1 MRVVGLAFFFLF
13 LYTGITW
20 GDEAVSVTGLRNT
33 VDKSYRKMVAGMDLF
48 EKMHGLAPD
57 ARLRFK
63 LLPRKRETNMEDV
76 QVEIL
81 GDSFETPVPVA
92 PDRTFVLPR
101 DPQALKE
108 DASVRPNRKKQT
120 MTWRSE
126 IRSPGVPAGKRR
138 LGDLRLECAV
148 GMAAGVV
155 SNDKPLF
162 GRLAG
167 LLTGGPEYCAGSE
180 TRYLFFAERPIFA
193 VTLVSGERR
202 EVLPIDR
209 LYMGASYNPDW
220 KADLAYCD
228 CEVLLDRT
236 YTLPLGDKSWPDD
249 ALVEFEYMGDA
260 PR

>member
-1 MRVVGLAFFFLF
+1 MPARALL
-13 LYTGITW
+13 LSLLILTGTAW
-20 GDEAVSVTGLRNT
+20 GDEAVNVTGLRNT
-33 VDKSYRKMVAGMDLF
+33 VDKSYRRMVAGMDLF
-48 EKMHGLAPD
+48 EKMRALAPR
-57 ARLRFK
+57 ATLRFK
-63 LLPRKRETNMEDV
+63 LLPRKRETNMDDV
-76 QVEIL
+76 RVDIV

-101 DPQALKE
+101 DAQALKE

-120 MTWRSE
+120 MTWRSDV
-126 IRSPGVPAGKRR
+126 RSPGVPAGKRR

-148 GMAAGVV
+148 GMEAGLI
-155 SNDKPLF
+155 SNDKPLL

-167 LLTGGPEYCAGSE
+167 LFTGGPAYCEGSE

-193 VTLVSGERR
+193 VAMVAGERR

-220 KADLAYCD
+220 KADLAFCD

-249 ALVEFEYMGDA
+249 TLVEFEYMDDDA
-260 PR
+260 R